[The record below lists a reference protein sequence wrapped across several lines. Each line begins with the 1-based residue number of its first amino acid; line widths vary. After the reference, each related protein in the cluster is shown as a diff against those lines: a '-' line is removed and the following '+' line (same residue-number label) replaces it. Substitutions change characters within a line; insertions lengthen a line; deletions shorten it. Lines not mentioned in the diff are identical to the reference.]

1 MEYFEILE
9 NVLGPC
15 CPGLQ
20 INTLLCHSTET
31 VKFLRLMNRS
41 MCKYNAPFQSFV
53 K

>member
-1 MEYFEILE
+1 MELFEILE

-15 CPGLQ
+15 WQGLQ
-20 INTLLCHSTET
+20 IKTVLCHSIET

-41 MCKYNAPFQSFV
+41 MCQYNAPLYSLV